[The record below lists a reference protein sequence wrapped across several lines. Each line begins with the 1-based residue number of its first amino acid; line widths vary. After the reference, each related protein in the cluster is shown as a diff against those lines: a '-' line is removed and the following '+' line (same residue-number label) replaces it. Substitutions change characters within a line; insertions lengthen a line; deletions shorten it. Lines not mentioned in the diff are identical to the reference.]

1 MKKGFTL
8 IELLAVIIILAI
20 ILVITVPGISGI
32 IESAKKGA
40 LEDQV
45 KLVQRAAVLKYGMNP
60 SYDFSIVNKSNIK
73 HELDI
78 DVSTF
83 DAVGIE
89 VNNDKVTTTIIKDG
103 ITITSSNNPVIN
115 NAKVYGLSWDG
126 NITFTRTDDATLLTT
141 VQVGVGNEEVTNNF
155 DTAEIYSEIVE
166 ETDEYGNQFIKI
178 PKFYIKKT
186 VKDNAWTWQISKNQ
200 KDADY
205 YLPACFVDEEI
216 GK

>member
-126 NITFTRTDDATLLTT
+126 NITFTRTDDAT
-141 VQVGVGNEEVTNNF
+141 
-155 DTAEIYSEIVE
+155 
-166 ETDEYGNQFIKI
+166 
-178 PKFYIKKT
+178 P
-186 VKDNAWTWQISKNQ
+186 
-200 KDADY
+200 
-205 YLPACFVDEEI
+205 
-216 GK
+216 